1 MIAAD
6 LYLNRIQWLP
16 YLSDAECQA
25 AGAGNCEDFLVRLH
39 NGTLAVADCDG
50 LAPRKRYALN
60 LAFTAADWVPPLE
73 ALMMPQPVTPGL
85 VEINDPGPEAPILV
99 SANSDITQTLL
110 TAVLATTSSPFF
122 LLLIDCL
129 GHTVDMA
136 VVYDTFTPAKL
147 EAGLSASGLSH
158 RAGHRRL
165 VIPGLCAALAPQL
178 ADATG
183 WEISVGPVC
192 ALELPLFF
200 GERWQAP

>member
-16 YLSDAECQA
+16 YLTAAECRA
-25 AGAGNCEDFLVRLH
+25 AGASDCEDFLVRLH
-39 NGTLAVADCDG
+39 NRTLSLADCPG
-50 LAPRKRYALN
+50 LAPQKRYALE
-60 LAFTAADWVPPLE
+60 LALTAADWLPPLE
-73 ALMMPQPVTPGL
+73 ALMMPQAVAPGL

-136 VVYDTFTPAKL
+136 VVYEAFTPAKL
-147 EAGLSASGLSH
+147 AAGLSQADLSH
-158 RAGHRRL
+158 RVSHRRL
-165 VIPGLCAALAPQL
+165 VIPGLCAALASPL
-178 ADATG
+178 AAASG
-183 WEISVGPVC
+183 WDITVGPVC

-200 GERWQAP
+200 GDQWQAP

>member
-16 YLSDAECQA
+16 YLTAAECQA
-25 AGAGNCEDFLVRLH
+25 AGAADCEDFLVRLH
-39 NGTLAVADCDG
+39 NRTLALTDCPG
-50 LAPRKRYALN
+50 LPPHKRYALN
-60 LAFTAADWVPPLE
+60 LALTATDWLPPLE
-73 ALMMPQPVTPGL
+73 ALMMPQWVTPGL
-85 VEINDPGPEAPILV
+85 VEINDPGPQAPILV
-99 SANSDITQTLL
+99 SANSEITQSLL

-147 EAGLSASGLSH
+147 EAGLAESDLTHRASH
-158 RAGHRRL
+158 RHL

-178 ADATG
+178 AAATG
-183 WEISVGPVC
+183 WEITVGPVC

-200 GERWQAP
+200 GEQWQAP